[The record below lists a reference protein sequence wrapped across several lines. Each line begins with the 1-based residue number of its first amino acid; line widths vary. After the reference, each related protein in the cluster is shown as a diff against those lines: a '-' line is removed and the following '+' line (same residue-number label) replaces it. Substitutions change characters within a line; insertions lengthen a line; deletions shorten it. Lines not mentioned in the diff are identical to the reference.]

1 MARSLPH
8 FSDAREYNQITME
21 KLEILLDEDSSRVL
35 DSLAEQ
41 HSGDRS
47 EAVRDAL
54 RMHGTL
60 EGLLDEVEGIHEAEL
75 LAQRERSERGFREG
89 RFTEWGTLQKKLG
102 L

>member
-1 MARSLPH
+1 
-8 FSDAREYNQITME
+8 ME
-21 KLEILLDEDSSRVL
+21 KLEILLDEESGRVL

-41 HSGDRS
+41 HSGDRN
-47 EAVRDAL
+47 EAIRDAL

-60 EGLLDEVEGIHEAEL
+60 EGLLDQVEEIHATEL

-89 RFTEWGTLQKKLG
+89 RFTPWEALEKKLG